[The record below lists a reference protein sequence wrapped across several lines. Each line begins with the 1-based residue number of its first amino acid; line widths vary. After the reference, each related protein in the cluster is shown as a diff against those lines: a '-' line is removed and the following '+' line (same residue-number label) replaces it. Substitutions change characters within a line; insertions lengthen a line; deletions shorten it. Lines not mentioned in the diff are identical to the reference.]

1 MPQVGPLE
9 IMVILAVVLMVFG
22 PKEMPKVAR
31 QAAKAWRQVQGFRAD
46 VASHLEGALAEDD
59 DATRSPPSPTAA
71 LRTEVISS
79 GAAASPPTDAH
90 P

>member
-22 PKEMPKVAR
+22 PNEMPKVAR

-59 DATRSPPSPTAA
+59 DAAPSPPPPKVAP
-71 LRTEVISS
+71 RTQATGTRGS
-79 GAAASPPTDAH
+79 APPPTDTH
-90 P
+90 R

>member
-1 MPQVGPLE
+1 MPQIGPLE
-9 IMVILAVVLMVFG
+9 IMVILAVALMVFG

-59 DATRSPPSPTAA
+59 DGARSPPSPTVAPRA
-71 LRTEVISS
+71 EATGTR
-79 GAAASPPTDAH
+79 GAASPPTDAR